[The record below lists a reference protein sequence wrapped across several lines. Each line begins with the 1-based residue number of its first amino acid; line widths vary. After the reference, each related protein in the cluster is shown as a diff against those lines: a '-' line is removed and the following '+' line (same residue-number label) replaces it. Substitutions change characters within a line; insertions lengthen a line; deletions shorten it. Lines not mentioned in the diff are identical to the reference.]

1 MKLRTLFS
9 RGKSVVN
16 ETVVPDENPE
26 RDRILEYIPTKS
38 RALRTLIDIGTPVDA
53 IIDVGVQF
61 NTQQLIDYFGDKP
74 HVLCEPIAEYH
85 ESITHHYTSSG
96 VAFDIEASAMSNM
109 DGTVELELS
118 SVIEGL
124 DVSHARMASG
134 ENSAAGLTRR
144 TVVSKRVDTMVQE
157 RNLSGPFLLKIDV
170 DGAEPLVLE
179 GAKDTLPKCSAV
191 IIEAETRNL
200 FERAAPIMAA
210 GFQLF
215 EIVDFCYYDRR
226 LSQVDL
232 VFANPRFFEPNGLQV
247 VRDQFDFAKWVELAP
262 PSG

>member
-9 RGKSVVN
+9 RGKSVEK
-16 ETVVPDENPE
+16 ETIVPDVSPE

-38 RALRTLIDIGTPVDA
+38 RALQLLIDVGTPVEA
-53 IIDVGVQF
+53 VIDVGVQF

-74 HVLCEPIAEYH
+74 HILCEPIVEYH
-85 ESITHHYTSSG
+85 EAIRHHYTSSG
-96 VAFDIEASAMSNM
+96 VEFDIEASAMSNM

-134 ENSAAGLTRR
+134 DNSSGLQRR
-144 TVVSKRVDTMVQE
+144 TVACKRVDTMVQE

-179 GAKDTLPKCSAV
+179 GAKDTLPNCSAV

-200 FERAAPIMAA
+200 FERAAPIIAA

-215 EIVDFCYYDRR
+215 EIVDFCYYDKR

-232 VFANPRFFEPNGLQV
+232 VFANPRFFEPWGLLV
-247 VRDQFDFAKWVELAP
+247 VKEEFDFANWVELAP